1 MADTIDPEQLGTEI
15 IHMISKACE
24 ELNNG
29 IAEELTEIGREAA
42 DELRETSPKDTGEYS
57 RSWTST
63 VSRNSTGVSVTVHN
77 RKYQL
82 THLLENGT
90 LNADGTQRTKAQSHI
105 SPVNDRA
112 QKKAIEILGGED

>member
-42 DELRETSPKDTGEYS
+42 DELRDLSEGYRRIQQKLDKHRITEQHRCERY
-57 RSWTST
+57 
-63 VSRNSTGVSVTVHN
+63 
-77 RKYQL
+77 
-82 THLLENGT
+82 GT
-90 LNADGTQRTKAQSHI
+90 
-105 SPVNDRA
+105 
-112 QKKAIEILGGED
+112 